1 MLCYNYVCLSDSH
14 YLINKTDLVKP
25 KWYQLYL
32 PKSNRPQGEI
42 LLSFYI
48 LNRKERSL
56 FYNISSIPETIPYS
70 FEINILGLRDL
81 KPLSLLPVKK
91 AYIKFDMNT
100 LNISG
105 KPEDSLKNITTL
117 PKDCGSSPT
126 INSVVK
132 FDLNLPKE
140 EIFMPELQFEI
151 YSHLFSEFIN
161 TLLGVFLLNVRAF
174 YHKLKIYKI

>member
-1 MLCYNYVCLSDSH
+1 
-14 YLINKTDLVKP
+14 
-25 KWYQLYL
+25 
-32 PKSNRPQGEI
+32 
-42 LLSFYI
+42 
-48 LNRKERSL
+48 
-56 FYNISSIPETIPYS
+56 
-70 FEINILGLRDL
+70 
-81 KPLSLLPVKK
+81 
-91 AYIKFDMNT
+91 MNT

-140 EIFMPELQFEI
+140 EIFMPELQCEI
-151 YSHLFSEFIN
+151 YDHLFSGFIN

>member
-1 MLCYNYVCLSDSH
+1 MDEILIFNNIDILCYNYVCLSDSH

-70 FEINILGLRDL
+70 F
-81 KPLSLLPVKK
+81 
-91 AYIKFDMNT
+91 DMNT

-105 KPEDSLKNITTL
+105 KPEDSLKNITIL

-161 TLLGVFLLNVRAF
+161 TLLGVFLLNVRT
-174 YHKLKIYKI
+174 